1 MREGVAET
9 HGHLE
14 VLTARTWSRQKLATG
29 HSHMQKKKKKT
40 RGSSSGTQRET
51 FSVCSQT
58 QSDL

>member
-29 HSHMQKKKKKT
+29 HSHMQKKKKKDP
-40 RGSSSGTQRET
+40 RKQQRHTEGDIQCVLT
-51 FSVCSQT
+51 NT
-58 QSDL
+58 I